1 MIFGERY
8 LISWIT
14 VMEKRSSV
22 DNTMILFDRVTKTYG
37 TGQKALDDVSLQIE
51 KGEFVFLVGNSGA
64 GKTTLLELILRET
77 EADQGNIVV
86 NGIDLRQLKERQV
99 CRYRRYIGMVF
110 QDFCLFPD
118 FTVYENVAFAQ
129 RVIEAEKKEMRSR
142 VREVL
147 RQVGL
152 EKKAG
157 CYPGQLSGGEK
168 QRTALARA
176 VVNQPVLLLAD
187 EPTGNLDQKNAEE
200 IMRLLEK
207 INRQGTTVLV
217 VSHNQELVKYMHKR
231 QIALRYG
238 KVIKDNS
245 RGGLMYGF

>member
-1 MIFGERY
+1 MDLSMIE
-8 LISWIT
+8 
-14 VMEKRSSV
+14 
-22 DNTMILFDRVTKTYG
+22 FDRVTKLYG
-37 TGQKALDDVSLQIE
+37 TGQKALDDVSIQID
-51 KGEFVFLVGNSGA
+51 KGEFVFLLGNSGA
-64 GKTTLLELILRET
+64 GKTTLLELILKEL
-77 EADQGNIVV
+77 EPDQGNITV
-86 NGIDLRQLKERQV
+86 NGVRLANLKERQI

-110 QDFCLFPD
+110 QDFRLFPD

-129 RVIEAEKKEMRSR
+129 RVIEAEHGRMKSR
-142 VREVL
+142 VMEVL

-152 EKKAG
+152 EKKAH

-176 VVNQPVLLLAD
+176 VVNQPAVLLAD

-217 VSHNQELVKYMHKR
+217 VSHNQELVKFMHKR
-231 QIALRYG
+231 EIVLRYG
-238 KVIKDNS
+238 KVIKDNAK
-245 RGGLMYGF
+245 GGLIYGC

>member
-1 MIFGERY
+1 M
-8 LISWIT
+8 
-14 VMEKRSSV
+14 
-22 DNTMILFDRVTKTYG
+22 
-37 TGQKALDDVSLQIE
+37 
-51 KGEFVFLVGNSGA
+51 
-64 GKTTLLELILRET
+64 
-77 EADQGNIVV
+77 
-86 NGIDLRQLKERQV
+86 
-99 CRYRRYIGMVF
+99 
-110 QDFCLFPD
+110 
-118 FTVYENVAFAQ
+118 
-129 RVIEAEKKEMRSR
+129 
-142 VREVL
+142 
-147 RQVGL
+147 GL

>member
-1 MIFGERY
+1 
-8 LISWIT
+8 
-14 VMEKRSSV
+14 MEKGSTV
-22 DNTMILFDRVTKTYG
+22 DNTMISFDRVTKTYG
-37 TGQKALDDVSLQIE
+37 TGQKALDDVSLQ
-51 KGEFVFLVGNSGA
+51 NSGA

-129 RVIEAEKKEMRSR
+129 RVVEADHKRMRSR
-142 VREVL
+142 VMEVL
-147 RQVGL
+147 GQVGL

-217 VSHNQELVKYMHKR
+217 VSHNQELVKYMHRR

-238 KVIKDNS
+238 KVIKDSS
-245 RGGLMYGF
+245 RGGLMYGC

>member
-1 MIFGERY
+1 M
-8 LISWIT
+8 
-14 VMEKRSSV
+14 
-22 DNTMILFDRVTKTYG
+22 DNTMILFDRVTKTYE

-118 FTVYENVAFAQ
+118 FTIYENVAFAQ
-129 RVIEAEKKEMRSR
+129 RVIEADHKRMRSR
-142 VREVL
+142 VMEVL
-147 RQVGL
+147 SQVGL
-152 EKKAG
+152 EKKAV

-238 KVIKDNS
+238 RVIKDNS

>member
-1 MIFGERY
+1 
-8 LISWIT
+8 
-14 VMEKRSSV
+14 
-22 DNTMILFDRVTKTYG
+22 
-37 TGQKALDDVSLQIE
+37 
-51 KGEFVFLVGNSGA
+51 
-64 GKTTLLELILRET
+64 
-77 EADQGNIVV
+77 
-86 NGIDLRQLKERQV
+86 
-99 CRYRRYIGMVF
+99 RYRRYIGMVF

-129 RVIEAEKKEMRSR
+129 RVVEADHKRMRSR
-142 VREVL
+142 VMEVL
-147 RQVGL
+147 GQVGL

-217 VSHNQELVKYMHKR
+217 VSHNQELVKYMHRR

-238 KVIKDNS
+238 KVIKDSS
-245 RGGLMYGF
+245 RGGLMYGC

>member
-14 VMEKRSSV
+14 VMEKRSTV
-22 DNTMILFDRVTKTYG
+22 DNTMILFDRVTKTYE
-37 TGQKALDDVSLQIE
+37 TGQKALDDVSIQIE

-129 RVIEAEKKEMRSR
+129 RVIEADHKRMRNR
-142 VREVL
+142 VMEVL
-147 RQVGL
+147 SQVGL

-238 KVIKDNS
+238 KVIKDNR

>member
-1 MIFGERY
+1 
-8 LISWIT
+8 
-14 VMEKRSSV
+14 MEKGSTV
-22 DNTMILFDRVTKTYG
+22 DNTMISFDRVTKTYG

-77 EADQGNIVV
+77 EADQGHIVV

-129 RVIEAEKKEMRSR
+129 RVVEADHKRMRSR
-142 VREVL
+142 VMEVL
-147 RQVGL
+147 GQVGL

-217 VSHNQELVKYMHKR
+217 VSHNQELVKYMHR
-231 QIALRYG
+231 CQIALRYG
-238 KVIKDNS
+238 KVIKDSS
-245 RGGLMYGF
+245 RGGLMYGC

>member
-8 LISWIT
+8 LVSWIT
-14 VMEKRSSV
+14 VMEKRSTV

-118 FTVYENVAFAQ
+118 FTVYENVAFSQ
-129 RVIEAEKKEMRSR
+129 RVVEADHKRMRSR
-142 VREVL
+142 VMEVL
-147 RQVGL
+147 SQVGL
-152 EKKAG
+152 EKKAS

>member
-14 VMEKRSSV
+14 VMEKRSTV

-129 RVIEAEKKEMRSR
+129 RVIEADHKRMRSR
-142 VREVL
+142 VMEVL
-147 RQVGL
+147 SQVSL

>member
-1 MIFGERY
+1 
-8 LISWIT
+8 
-14 VMEKRSSV
+14 MEKRSTV
-22 DNTMILFDRVTKTYG
+22 DNTMILFDRVTKTYE

-64 GKTTLLELILRET
+64 GKTTLLELI
-77 EADQGNIVV
+77 
-86 NGIDLRQLKERQV
+86 LRQLKERQV

-129 RVIEAEKKEMRSR
+129 RVVEADHKRMRNR
-142 VREVL
+142 VMEVL
-147 RQVGL
+147 SQVGL